1 MVSIATYLDRNWT
14 RDRDEDGLFEP
25 VYLEQAYRGL
35 DTVRFWR
42 AEVSA
47 DLFGCFIVEILSGSI
62 GGKGRVVIRSFASV
76 DEAALE
82 VGRLCHEAMARGFRP
97 LH

>member
-1 MVSIATYLDRNWT
+1 MAAF
-14 RDRDEDGLFEP
+14 RDIFHSPESDDDDLYEP
-25 VYLEQAYRGL
+25 VHLEQAFRGL
-35 DTVRFWR
+35 DSIRFRR

-47 DLFGCFIVEILSGSI
+47 DLFGCFIVEVLSGSK
-62 GGKGRVVIRSFASV
+62 GGKARMAIRSFASL

-82 VGRLCHEAMARGFRP
+82 VGRLCHEAMAKGFRP